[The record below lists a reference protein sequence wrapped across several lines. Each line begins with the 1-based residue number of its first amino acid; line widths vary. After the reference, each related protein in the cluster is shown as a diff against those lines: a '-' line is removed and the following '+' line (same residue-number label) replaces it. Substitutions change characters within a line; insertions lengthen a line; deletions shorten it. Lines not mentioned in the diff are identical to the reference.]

1 MVMEDRPGL
10 ETASVWRHLRQPTQ
24 AVFLDLDGTLLDDGL
39 DQEVIVRTCKEIEA
53 VQPGLDHAQLA
64 EANDR
69 ARESYWPQVA
79 HDFMTGAIDGASV
92 GLETWRRTLQACGC
106 GDESVAQYAAQA
118 HSRLAREAYRLFDDV
133 LEFITVAREAHVPLA
148 LITNGASDTQR
159 DKVRALN
166 IESWF
171 DCIVISGE
179 AGVAKPAP
187 AVFEL
192 ALDKLGVEKEA
203 VCHVGDSLASD
214 VAGANAAGIT
224 SVWLNRNG
232 AIRAENDPKPD
243 LEIRSLSEL
252 LTLQSK

>member
-1 MVMEDRPGL
+1 MRGL
-10 ETASVWRHLRQPTQ
+10 SRQPPQ
-24 AVFLDLDGTLLDDGL
+24 AIFLDLDDTLLDDGPQ
-39 DQEVIVRTCKEIEA
+39 QEVIVRTCKEIAA
-53 VQPGLDHAQLA
+53 VQPGLDHAHLA

-106 GDESVAQYAAQA
+106 SDESVAQYAAQT

-133 LEFITVAREAHVPLA
+133 LEFVSAAREAHIPLA

-179 AGVAKPAP
+179 VGVAKPAS
-187 AVFEL
+187 AGFEV
-192 ALDKLGVEKEA
+192 ALSRLGVDKGA
-203 VCHVGDSLASD
+203 VCHVGDSLVSD
-214 VAGANAAGIT
+214 VAGANTAGIT
-224 SVWLNRNG
+224 SIWLNRTG

-243 LEIRSLSEL
+243 VEVRSLSEL
-252 LTLQSK
+252 LTRQAR